1 MSIHSNNNYPR
12 LHNAMWPGLVGKG
25 SPGAEPFI
33 DLDTML
39 DLTAGAEVDG
49 IKFDGVDIFLFD
61 PHVNIDSSDDDL
73 KKLAARVTARGFV
86 VGSVVAPI
94 WPPTGGGSAMG
105 SEEERKKFV
114 EQVRKGCRI
123 AAKLRELGVRRH
135 GVVRI
140 DSACGPADWLTDPE
154 SSTRLIAKTFREA
167 ADVAEGYGERLA
179 AEGEICWGGM
189 HSWREMV
196 KLLELTDRPKTVGFQ
211 ADMAHTL
218 LYTLGYN
225 APEDAILPPDWDWSD
240 PKRLDAAMKTLTAA
254 LRPWTIDF
262 HVAQND
268 GTVKGSG
275 THDKTGHHCL
285 PNDPNGKLRITHH
298 AGYWLH
304 GEDGRLTKA
313 FRHLCWDG
321 CMFPNEVMMKQQ
333 TWNDILAAMIAVRDA
348 HGWREIDG
356 AETRFVRPAEPVVIT
371 RPIKPA
377 VKKTAKPA
385 RKIATK
391 TAKKTVP
398 KAAPLKARTAAK
410 KLVKKPGKSKAKKPT
425 RKAKKTMAK
434 KPAKKKKRER

>member
-1 MSIHSNNNYPR
+1 M
-12 LHNAMWPGLVGKG
+12 
-25 SPGAEPFI
+25 
-33 DLDTML
+33 
-39 DLTAGAEVDG
+39 
-49 IKFDGVDIFLFD
+49 
-61 PHVNIDSSDDDL
+61 
-73 KKLAARVTARGFV
+73 
-86 VGSVVAPI
+86 
-94 WPPTGGGSAMG
+94 
-105 SEEERKKFV
+105 
-114 EQVRKGCRI
+114 
-123 AAKLRELGVRRH
+123 
-135 GVVRI
+135 
-140 DSACGPADWLTDPE
+140 
-154 SSTRLIAKTFREA
+154 
-167 ADVAEGYGERLA
+167 
-179 AEGEICWGGM
+179 
-189 HSWREMV
+189 
-196 KLLELTDRPKTVGFQ
+196 
-211 ADMAHTL
+211 
-218 LYTLGYN
+218 
-225 APEDAILPPDWDWSD
+225 
-240 PKRLDAAMKTLTAA
+240 
-254 LRPWTIDF
+254 
-262 HVAQND
+262 AQND